1 MIMRDGTKTKESI
14 ERTSLRLFVEK
25 GVAETTIRDIASA
38 AGIAEGTMYRHYASK
53 EELAWS
59 LFSRNFTALSRELD
73 RFQKEQP
80 GTREKIEA
88 MIRCFCTLFDD
99 DPILF
104 SYLCLHALHGQIAK
118 MTPDMPHAMEVLI
131 KVIAGGMDR
140 GEIPKK
146 NPIVAASMVMGIVL
160 QTATSK
166 VYERFEES
174 MTDLTDALVE
184 ASWRVVGE

>member
-1 MIMRDGTKTKESI
+1 MRDGTKTKESI
-14 ERTSLRLFVEK
+14 DRTSLRLFVEK

-53 EELAWS
+53 DELAWS
-59 LFSRNFTALSRELD
+59 LFSKNFTALSRELD
-73 RFQKEQP
+73 RLQKEQP

-104 SYLCLHALHGQIAK
+104 SYLCLHALHGQIVK

-131 KVIAGGMDR
+131 KVIDGGMDR
-140 GEIPKK
+140 GEITKG
-146 NPIVAASMVMGIVL
+146 NPTVTASMVMGIVL
-160 QTATSK
+160 QMATSK
-166 VYERFEES
+166 VYGRFDES
-174 MTDLTDALVE
+174 MTDLADTIVA